1 MTARAWLLFAAVS
14 VVWGVPYFF
23 IKVAVEA
30 GVPPAFVAWSRV
42 ALGAAVLLPLAWR
55 RGALR
60 GLAGRWPAV
69 VAYTA
74 CEVAVP
80 FLLIAAGEQHI
91 ASSLAA
97 ILIASMPLM
106 VALLSVRLSPDDRP
120 TGLRLVGL
128 VVGFGGV
135 VALLGIDVAGRPGE
149 LLGAVLVLVATLG
162 YATAPIIVNR
172 RLADLDPLGPIAA
185 SLAMATLL
193 LVPAVLVGPPDQV
206 PPGDALGALAV
217 LGVACTALGLV
228 LFFQLIVEAG
238 PSRASVITYVNPLVA
253 VVLGVL
259 VLDERVGAMSVVGLL
274 AILGGSWLSTR
285 GRADEPPRPS
295 PAQGVDQ
302 DPPLPLDLGLA
313 GLGGPLGAANA
324 LVPDPLGVGPQLGDA
339 VVGQLLQDVDVHCAH
354 LPSGVC
360 GLVSRPPRPGRPAAR
375 LGAGAAD
382 ACGDVP
388 GNA

>member
-1 MTARAWLLFAAVS
+1 VTARAWLLFAAVS

-106 VALLSVRLSPDDRP
+106 VALLSVRLSPEDRP

-128 VVGFGGV
+128 VIGFGGV
-135 VALLGIDVAGRPGE
+135 VALLGVDVAGRPGE

-193 LVPAVLVGPPDQV
+193 LAPAVLVSPPDEV
-206 PPGDALGALAV
+206 PPGDALAALAV
-217 LGVACTALGLV
+217 LGVVCTALGLV

-259 VLDERVGAMSVVGLL
+259 VLDERFGAMSVVGLV

-285 GRADEPPRPS
+285 GRPRR
-295 PAQGVDQ
+295 
-302 DPPLPLDLGLA
+302 
-313 GLGGPLGAANA
+313 
-324 LVPDPLGVGPQLGDA
+324 A
-339 VVGQLLQDVDVHCAH
+339 VTAPV
-354 LPSGVC
+354 
-360 GLVSRPPRPGRPAAR
+360 
-375 LGAGAAD
+375 AAD
-382 ACGDVP
+382 AG
-388 GNA
+388 GG

>member
-1 MTARAWLLFAAVS
+1 VTARAWLLFAAVS

-106 VALLSVRLSPDDRP
+106 VALLSVRLSPEDRP

-128 VVGFGGV
+128 VIGFGGV
-135 VALLGIDVAGRPGE
+135 VALLGVDVAGRPGE

-193 LVPAVLVGPPDQV
+193 LAPAVLVSPPDEV
-206 PPGDALGALAV
+206 PPGDALAALAV
-217 LGVACTALGLV
+217 LGVVCTALGLV

-285 GRADEPPRPS
+285 GRPR
-295 PAQGVDQ
+295 
-302 DPPLPLDLGLA
+302 
-313 GLGGPLGAANA
+313 
-324 LVPDPLGVGPQLGDA
+324 
-339 VVGQLLQDVDVHCAH
+339 
-354 LPSGVC
+354 
-360 GLVSRPPRPGRPAAR
+360 RRPGRPAPV
-375 LGAGAAD
+375 AAD
-382 ACGDVP
+382 ADP
-388 GNA
+388 GRT